1 MKVRSVSALL
11 VLLLACG
18 LLIER
23 SLSASI
29 SGGASI
35 STEYTAEVKGTDGSD
50 QYRFSIA
57 IEPVMFRLQT
67 MQGKYRLARLRVS
80 NATITPVALSA
91 ERDRLEVLRR
101 DGAPVAA
108 VLNPQRLDPTF
119 WDTLDAATRETLAY
133 PVTLKGAPPN
143 VPGGRPSTPESL
155 YIYVLL
161 PAAQVGDLPE
171 SFRYTIASLN
181 QTVLIRTRP
190 PMAA

>member
-1 MKVRSVSALL
+1 MKVHSASVLL
-11 VLLLACG
+11 VILLACG
-18 LLIER
+18 LPIGR

-35 STEYTAEVKGTDGSD
+35 STEYTAEVKSTDGSD
-50 QYRFSIA
+50 QYRFNIA

-67 MQGKYRLARLRVS
+67 LQGKYRLVRLRVW
-80 NATITPVALSA
+80 NATTAPLALSA
-91 ERDRLEVLRR
+91 ERDQLEVLRR
-101 DGAPVAA
+101 DGAPVPAL
-108 VLNPQRLDPTF
+108 LNPQRLDPAF
-119 WDTLDAATRETLAY
+119 WDALDATTRETLAY
-133 PVTLKGAPPN
+133 PVVLRGAPAAA
-143 VPGGRPSTPESL
+143 PGGRPSTPESL

-161 PAAQVGDLPE
+161 PAQVGDLPE